1 MIKTCTFRFNSLI
14 SIYIF
19 IQCIFLPGTLHAERP
34 MFTDD
39 PNVSPYRVLTLEL
52 GNHFDILRSAERP
65 ARYINWFDINLV
77 YGIAENYEITVHI
90 PAGIKMYESVHP
102 DRSEFGSDD
111 LSFAMKRVWR
121 DAGDTRGTGIE
132 GRLFFPV
139 ESKQVLGSAAPGFWL
154 NGMADFTWGG
164 WIIRTALGFM
174 APFESP
180 ADGSVMAGLAART
193 AFYPVNFGFVELF
206 TEVPAT
212 STGEEIPLQLMIGG
226 GIGLSG
232 NTVLDAGILFGLT
245 GSTVFPG
252 TGFHV
257 GITLEI

>member
-1 MIKTCTFRFNSLI
+1 MIILSTFRFILFSFFTL
-14 SIYIF
+14 F
-19 IQCIFLPGTLHAERP
+19 IFLLFPGTLHAERP
-34 MFTDD
+34 MFTND

-90 PAGIKMYESVHP
+90 PAGIKMYESVQP

-121 DAGDTRGTGIE
+121 DAGDTRATGIE
-132 GRLFFPV
+132 GRLFIPV
-139 ESKQVLGSAAPGFWL
+139 ESTPLLGSDRMGYWL
-154 NGMADFTWGG
+154 NTMADFTTGG
-164 WIIRTALGFM
+164 WIIRSAVGFM
-174 APFESP
+174 APFDS
-180 ADGSVMAGLAART
+180 AGDGFVMAGIAVRNE
-193 AFYPVNFGFVELF
+193 YRRNYFGFVELY
-206 TEVPAT
+206 TEIPVTP
-212 STGEEIPLQLMIGG
+212 TGEEIPLHLMLGG
-226 GIGLSG
+226 GIGNSG
-232 NTVLDAGILFGLT
+232 NAVLDAGLLFGLT

-252 TGFHV
+252 TGIHA